1 MWFDTWHD
9 LLRILLVGTSSY
21 ALLVVLLRATGKR
34 TLAKLNAFDFVV
46 TIALGST
53 LATILLD
60 SRTSLVDGVVAL
72 ALLVGLQMVVA
83 ATTARLP
90 WTREVVTA
98 RPTVLL
104 LHGEPRLDVMR
115 RERVG
120 LDELRQAVRRTGV
133 GSLSAVAAVV
143 LETDGTLSVVPT
155 AQAGDL
161 SVLPEQH

>member
-21 ALLVVLLRATGKR
+21 VLLVVLLRVTGKR

-53 LATILLD
+53 VATIFLD
-60 SRTSLVDGVVAL
+60 SRTSLADGIVAL

-83 ATTARLP
+83 AATARVP
-90 WTREVVTA
+90 WAREVVTA
-98 RPTVLL
+98 RPAVLL
-104 LHGEPRLDVMR
+104 LHGEPRLDAMH

-133 GSLSAVAAVV
+133 GTLSSVAAVV
-143 LETDGTLSVVPT
+143 LETDGTLSVVPA

-161 SVLPEQH
+161 SVLPGHE